1 MQSSFLSFVFL
12 LVDKHRNKH
21 LAIFFISTLLVALVS
36 AFWLLSASIKH
47 DALVALAQQPDITVQ
62 KMRAGRSVDIETA
75 RIDRYANIKGV
86 SNVAPRVFGRYF
98 TPDRTHYFTIVG
110 IDFFDEQMVK
120 WIRELLP
127 QIDIRTFL
135 EKPHMVVGERVKQFM
150 HAHYYDDYY
159 NFISPEGKEQRVALY
174 KALPDSVNLI
184 ASDTILMDIDLAR
197 RILGVDQEKA
207 TDIILDVPNPMERD
221 NIRFKLLE
229 MDYDTRIITKT
240 ALEKAYEN
248 LYNYKGGIFLL
259 GALIVLV
266 TFMLILFQRYTMINS
281 ADRKEIA
288 ILRAVGWSI
297 KDVIRLK
304 LLESLTIALLAFG
317 AGFLLAYGYIFGLHA
332 PLLKEIFLGFGNLPV
347 AMHFTPVVDFGMLS
361 SLFLFFVV
369 PFLASVVIPVWK
381 IAVTDASEA
390 LK

>member
-12 LVDKHRNKH
+12 LVEKHRNKH
-21 LAIFFISTLLVALVS
+21 LAILFISTLLVALVS

-62 KMRAGRSVDIETA
+62 KIRAGRSVDIETA

-86 SNVAPRVFGRYF
+86 SYVAPRVFGRYF

-110 IDFFDEQMVK
+110 IDFFDEQLVK

-127 QIDIRTFL
+127 QIDLRTFL
-135 EKPHMVVGERVKQFM
+135 EKPHMVVGESVKRFM

-159 NFISPEGKEQRVALY
+159 NFVTPEGKEQRVALY
-174 KALPDSVNLI
+174 KALPDSANLI

-207 TDIILDVPNPMERD
+207 TDIILDIPNPMERD

-317 AGFLLAYGYIFGLHA
+317 TGFLLAYGYIFGLHA

-347 AMHFTPVVDFGMLS
+347 ALHFTPVIDFGMLS
-361 SLFLFFVV
+361 SLFLFFIV